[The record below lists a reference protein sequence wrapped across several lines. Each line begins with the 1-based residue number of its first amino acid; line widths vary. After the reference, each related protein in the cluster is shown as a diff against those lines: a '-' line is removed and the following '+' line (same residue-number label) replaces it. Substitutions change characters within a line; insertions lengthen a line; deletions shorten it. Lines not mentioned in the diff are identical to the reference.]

1 MKKEYLFAL
10 GGAAAGVLLCNL
22 LRPRNMELTD
32 EAEGF
37 VNKWIDSVCEGNPE
51 TITSLYAENGTL
63 IGTIAEEIKIGRDAI
78 RTYFDSF
85 TLKEPCGV
93 LNSIN
98 INSSGDIAIADGTY
112 TFNFGDGTEDVKAR
126 FSFVLKK
133 IKGKFEILTHHSSA
147 EPI

>member
-10 GGAAAGVLLCNL
+10 GGAAAGVLLCKW
-22 LRPRNMELTD
+22 LRPKTTIDQATE
-32 EAEGF
+32 F

-63 IGTIAEEIKIGRDAI
+63 VGTIAEEIKIGRNAI

-85 TLKEPCGV
+85 TLKQPCGV

-98 INSSGDIAIADGTY
+98 INNVGAVAIADGTY
-112 TFNFGDGTEDVKAR
+112 TFSFGDGTEDVKAR

-133 IKGKFEILTHHSSA
+133 VRGKYEILTHHSSA
-147 EPI
+147 EPV